1 MSIDDIYNVICV
13 YLFMVYIEICV
24 LLMYNRDSEKGAV
37 YERARE
43 KGGIYMAIRYK
54 LDILEALKSKGFST
68 YKLRKDK
75 LLSEGVIQS
84 LRSHKMISLENVGQL
99 CALLDCQPGDLL
111 EYVKDETIERDN
123 QKNQ

>member
-1 MSIDDIYNVICV
+1 MLS
-13 YLFMVYIEICV
+13 VYICQLCTLKPVYNYCIIETVKKV
-24 LLMYNRDSEKGAV
+24 LLMSGPG
-37 YERARE
+37 ER
-43 KGGIYMAIRYK
+43 GVCMAIRYK

-84 LRSHKMISLENVGQL
+84 LRSQKMISLENVGQL

-111 EYVKDETIERDN
+111 EYVKE
-123 QKNQ
+123 